1 MVLQLKYSLYYI
13 RNNSIMNLS
22 LLENLGTLTKL
33 NKLIL
38 DLEYFL
44 FECYLCISNNLIS
57 DISFLSS

>member
-33 NKLIL
+33 NKLNL

-44 FECYLCISNNLIS
+44 FEFYLCISNNLIS
-57 DISFLSS
+57 DISFLNS